1 MGEALGV
8 ALGVAPGAV
17 VALGRAGVTGEVA
30 AAGLDGEQAKSQADP
45 IRSRQKSAK
54 MCWREQEDAD
64 ISKRLSLYIDG

>member
-1 MGEALGV
+1 MGVALGV
-8 ALGVAPGAV
+8 ALGAT
-17 VALGRAGVTGEVA
+17 VALGRSG
-30 AAGLDGEQAKSQADP
+30 AAGAVGAAVLDGEQAKSQADP